1 MCLAMKRKR
10 SSKPCVS
17 LDLTEDELSPWQEVY
32 CDSSGKFRT
41 VSKGRNRYFTIFVCA
56 KTGGKIFTAHQKKKH
71 FPAVYLKFV
80 QRVGRHPQVLYSD
93 KGGELVSIPLQ
104 RLFTARHVSHIIVPR
119 GEHYSIG
126 VAEKAIQDVCN
137 HLKCLRADG
146 NIPPKFW
153 DVVGEHAT
161 LINMMTSPSIR
172 NPDITIFEDVYDA
185 IPNLDLLPPVGC
197 FAVRLMDKGYR
208 LDTKLDPVNQAG
220 VFLGFAHWEGIY
232 GSQILVSDNTIVTA
246 RYQVAYDENLMP
258 LINSDVSNPR
268 MKHLQKLL
276 GRGPSSDLM
285 LGSDSGSSI
294 LEQADEPIAPLYV
307 DKDTEQDQDESSDD
321 DLVEQIMSLPEEYAN
336 VPPFNVL
343 DPLAVK
349 RPNLLPAQC
358 DKSAQEQEEQEE
370 SASTQSTSYP
380 RRSKRKRQSEVKAS
394 SDSVVGSDSTASH
407 ISTSKGQVK
416 LPRSSPITP
425 ETLALDKTLLIGRK
439 LLRYFP
445 HHGGAKG
452 LVTKYISDKDV
463 YELEY
468 SDGWIEQITFDDI
481 VTLLPK
487 SWKRAEA
494 EANYA
499 SICAHF
505 AAAIYIAN
513 AINGP
518 PIAASDASL
527 YTEPKKV
534 SEAIASTTPDRLQW
548 EQAIQKEY
556 NTLANKMKCWE
567 IVDQS
572 SLPPDSNI
580 IGTKWVFKVKYK
592 NGQYDKHRARIVAL
606 GYRQRKGV
614 DYFETFSPT

>member
-1 MCLAMKRKR
+1 MRARKRLINKRDDVLAVHRKCEHVHMKRLIRFKITGKLIASRLPPKFLRAYRENCPLCLAMKRKR

-126 VAEKAIQDVCN
+126 VAEKAIQDICN
-137 HLKCLRADG
+137 ILKCLLADG

-172 NPDITIFEDVYDA
+172 NPDITIFEDLFGA

-285 LGSDSGSSI
+285 PGSDSGSSI

-321 DLVEQIMSLPEEYAN
+321 DRVE
-336 VPPFNVL
+336 
-343 DPLAVK
+343 
-349 RPNLLPAQC
+349 
-358 DKSAQEQEEQEE
+358 
-370 SASTQSTSYP
+370 
-380 RRSKRKRQSEVKAS
+380 
-394 SDSVVGSDSTASH
+394 
-407 ISTSKGQVK
+407 
-416 LPRSSPITP
+416 
-425 ETLALDKTLLIGRK
+425 
-439 LLRYFP
+439 
-445 HHGGAKG
+445 
-452 LVTKYISDKDV
+452 
-463 YELEY
+463 
-468 SDGWIEQITFDDI
+468 
-481 VTLLPK
+481 
-487 SWKRAEA
+487 
-494 EANYA
+494 
-499 SICAHF
+499 
-505 AAAIYIAN
+505 
-513 AINGP
+513 
-518 PIAASDASL
+518 
-527 YTEPKKV
+527 
-534 SEAIASTTPDRLQW
+534 
-548 EQAIQKEY
+548 
-556 NTLANKMKCWE
+556 
-567 IVDQS
+567 
-572 SLPPDSNI
+572 
-580 IGTKWVFKVKYK
+580 
-592 NGQYDKHRARIVAL
+592 
-606 GYRQRKGV
+606 
-614 DYFETFSPT
+614 